1 MIDNTQLQANNST
14 EPDNNPLHEAVQ
26 FYWGERCAEHED
38 GCPTCVA
45 WKFYDNLTSTTK
57 LYHRITQGETK

>member
-1 MIDNTQLQANNST
+1 MKTDLEANNST
-14 EPDNNPLHEAVQ
+14 GPDNPLHEAVQ

-45 WKFYDNLTSTTK
+45 WRFYDNLT
-57 LYHRITQGETK
+57 TQGDIRNT

>member
-45 WKFYDNLTSTTK
+45 WKFYDNLISTTK